1 MQQVNQ
7 FLLWQCVK
15 FMICQK
21 ANIKTRKL
29 FIYVYS
35 HVHYYM
41 CCKLKTINAMVS
53 FFSHSVNLWPWVL
66 CVYSHLSGSK
76 CLKMSN
82 DVLSIKSFWT
92 TIYTVPIYQN
102 WSAICPGQL
111 NVFSPPNQSLALIQ
125 IVLPPPTAWLT
136 LQRSLQHGYN
146 FFPTPFPL
154 CKGDIPGPRN

>member
-1 MQQVNQ
+1 MIKMKQVNQ

-21 ANIKTRKL
+21 ANIKMRKL

-92 TIYTVPIYQN
+92 TIYIKIGLPSVQAN
-102 WSAICPGQL
+102 L
-111 NVFSPPNQSLALIQ
+111 MFFFSPKPIIGPHSNCQQLADRQ
-125 IVLPPPTAWLT
+125 AFVLGTGGGGGGATKW
-136 LQRSLQHGYN
+136 
-146 FFPTPFPL
+146 
-154 CKGDIPGPRN
+154 GP